1 MSVSEISFASAN
13 GRDTVK
19 GWIYTP
25 LDKPRAVVQLV
36 HGFGEHS
43 RRYLHMIG
51 AFTEAG
57 FAVAA
62 DDHIGHGK
70 TGYDAGT
77 LGDPGTT
84 GVDGYL
90 VYLKDERSL
99 HDIAAARFPGVPY
112 FMFGHSWGSML
123 ARGYAAMYGDDLRG
137 LMLCGVVSQVPGAEE
152 LLNDA
157 SFEEFIRS
165 GRGGESGLPWMARA
179 FAGFCDR
186 IPNPVSPNDWIAN
199 DPRIVA
205 DHAGDPF
212 NCFNT
217 NAQLIYDFCALYRF
231 TESDDWAGKVP
242 AALPVYLTGGD
253 CDPCGNY
260 GEGLYHVANRLAA
273 TGHSIKVKVY
283 GGYRHEVH
291 NMRET
296 RPDVESRLVDFVSGV
311 LG

>member
-1 MSVSEISFASAN
+1 MSISELSFASSN

-25 LDKPRAVVQLV
+25 LDKPRAVVQLI

-43 RRYLHMIG
+43 RRYLHMIDK
-51 AFTEAG
+51 FTEAG
-57 FAVAA
+57 FVVAA
-62 DDHIGHGK
+62 DDHIAHGK

-77 LGDPGTT
+77 LGDPGTV
-84 GVDGYL
+84 GLDGYL

-99 HDIAAARFPGVPY
+99 HDIAAERFPGVPY

-123 ARGYAAMYGDDLRG
+123 ARGYAALYGEDLAG
-137 LMLCGVVSQVPGAEE
+137 LMLCGVVSQVPGIEE
-152 LLNDA
+152 LLGDKD
-157 SFEEFIRS
+157 FEALIAK
-165 GRGGESGLPWMARA
+165 GQGGVSGLSWMLRA
-179 FAGFCDR
+179 FSTFCER
-186 IPNPVSPNDWIAN
+186 IAEPISPNDWIAN
-199 DPRIVA
+199 DPRVVA

-231 TESDDWAGKVP
+231 TEDDAWAGMVP
-242 AALPVYLTGGD
+242 ARLPVYLTAGD

-273 TGHSIKVKVY
+273 TGHSIKVKAY
-283 GGYRHEVH
+283 GGYRHEIN

-296 RPDVESRLVDFVSGV
+296 REDVESCLVSFIDSV
-311 LG
+311 LL